1 MFFKFDRV
9 GIDVIYIDFL
19 KILEWKKVSS
29 YKIINEIYLVW
40 SVKFFLIKRDLDKND
55 FVFLVFKCGFMR

>member
-1 MFFKFDRV
+1 MFLKSDRV
-9 GIDVIYIDFL
+9 GIDVTYTDFL

-29 YKIINEIYLVW
+29 HKITNETYLAW

-55 FVFLVFKCGFMR
+55 FVFLVLKCGFMR